1 MTTETKENKPR
12 RKLTILEIILVS
24 TVIFFIGVGF
34 GDLIITQA
42 VDVICGGV
50 K

>member
-1 MTTETKENKPR
+1 METKEKKPR

-24 TVIFFIGVGF
+24 TIIFFVGVGF

-42 VDVICGGV
+42 VEVICGGV
-50 K
+50 E